1 MENLKSVLAQLL
13 EQTRPYVIAGA
24 ACFVAGLVIGV
35 LL

>member
-1 MENLKSVLAQLL
+1 MENLQSLLAARI
-13 EQTRPYVIAGA
+13 EAVRPYLIVGA

>member
-1 MENLKSVLAQLL
+1 MENLQGLLAACI
-13 EQTRPYVIAGA
+13 EAARPYVTVGA